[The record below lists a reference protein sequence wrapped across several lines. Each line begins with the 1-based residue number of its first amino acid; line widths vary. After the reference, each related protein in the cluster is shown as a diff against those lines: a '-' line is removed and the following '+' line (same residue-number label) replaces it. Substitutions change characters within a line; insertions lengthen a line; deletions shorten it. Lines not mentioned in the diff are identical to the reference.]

1 MFDENENLVAEAT
14 ENTEQQTVEENVEEA
29 TLEEATEEVQP
40 EEVVEEPKEELFTKE
55 QVDEMLAKKLSR
67 KTNKIRDD
75 IRKEYEKKYSKL
87 ETVVNV
93 GLGTNNIE
101 EATQKLTDFYEKK
114 GIKIPEEPKYS
125 ERDIEVLANAEA
137 EDIISNGDFKE
148 LEDEVDRLAEIGLD
162 KMDQRE
168 KILFK
173 RLAEERQRVND
184 EKALA
189 SIGVSKDS
197 INDIE
202 FKEFAEK
209 LNPNLSTKEKY
220 EMYLKF
226 KPKPKVEQ
234 IGSMKNGQPNKVK
247 DHYTAEEIKLL
258 TDEDLANEEVWSAVR
273 RSMTGK

>member
-258 TDEDLANEEVWSAVR
+258 TDEDLANEEVWNAVR

>member
-184 EKALA
+184 EKALT

-197 INDIE
+197 INDAE

-258 TDEDLANEEVWSAVR
+258 TDEDLANEEVWNAVR

>member
-14 ENTEQQTVEENVEEA
+14 ENTEQQTVEENVEEP

-197 INDIE
+197 INDAE

-258 TDEDLANEEVWSAVR
+258 TDEDLANEEVWNAVR

>member
-14 ENTEQQTVEENVEEA
+14 ENTEQQTVEENVEGV

-258 TDEDLANEEVWSAVR
+258 TDEDLANEEVWNAVR

>member
-14 ENTEQQTVEENVEEA
+14 ENTEQQTVEENVEEP
-29 TLEEATEEVQP
+29 TLEEANKEVQP
-40 EEVVEEPKEELFTKE
+40 EEVVEVPKEELFTKE

-75 IRKEYEKKYSKL
+75 IRKEYEKKYSRL

-114 GIKIPEEPKYS
+114 GIKIPGEPKYS

-197 INDIE
+197 INDAE

-258 TDEDLANEEVWSAVR
+258 TDEDLANEEVWNAVR